1 MAAPHS
7 NDHQFDTDRPNGYG
21 GENKVQWGMKKNVRS
36 HQFSAYRSGGDEKRA
51 DNDPSSTPRVDR
63 TIGRTEGASGDGET
77 FHDDQ
82 PILKLVTQGKLD
94 SRERERV
101 EEDETLSYIVVLGYI
116 YTL

>member
-1 MAAPHS
+1 MTTNS
-7 NDHQFDTDRPNGYG
+7 ILIGRTDTL
-21 GENKVQWGMKKNVRS
+21 ENKVQRGEKKNVRS

-82 PILKLVTQGKLD
+82 PILKLVTQGKLY
-94 SRERERV
+94 SRE
-101 EEDETLSYIVVLGYI
+101 
-116 YTL
+116 